1 MKFIIKSLIVSG
13 VFLFLSS
20 GVFAESDHLWV
31 KPSLSQPEEIDS
43 NGGEISPFIKMNME
57 VVSAD
62 KNKTAIIRNMIV
74 NIDNISEVSS
84 SVNRVAVILNKS
96 TGVDDLEVGRVV
108 ANAFNNGDGNFYL
121 YPIHGDAI
129 FDLKEK
135 IKMTVAVVMNSTLEQ
150 EQSGKKISLLI
161 SNIFASWVNGS
172 QVPVEGYLPMISE
185 TKVINIGPN
194 LGVVNEEE
202 APYGSLKY
210 SVPEDSSENIR
221 IKKIFIYG
229 KRKDLK
235 ILVQTE
241 GENKTFGCKN
251 NSYITSCDFGGDGI
265 IIPKGSSVTI
275 IASEPGIF
283 YSGFNTLDVFCEG
296 EDSGRRIF
304 VNPLYF
310 GGKG

>member
-1 MKFIIKSLIVSG
+1 MKFVIKSLPVLAVI
-13 VFLFLSS
+13 FLFVSS
-20 GVFAESDHLWV
+20 VFAESVLRV
-31 KPSLSQPEEIDS
+31 KPSLSQPEETDS

-57 VVSAD
+57 VSP
-62 KNKTAIIRNMIV
+62 KSNKTVIIRNMIAK
-74 NIDNISEVSS
+74 IDNISEVSS

-96 TGVDDLEVGRVV
+96 PGVDDLEVGRVV
-108 ANAFNNGDGNFYL
+108 ANAFNNGDGSFYL

-129 FDLKEK
+129 FNLKK
-135 IKMTVAVVMNSTLEQ
+135 KTKMTAAVIMNKNIGE
-150 EQSGKKISLLI
+150 EQSGKKISILI
-161 SNIFASWVNGS
+161 TNIFGSWANGS
-172 QVPVEGYLPMISE
+172 QVSVGGYLPIISE
-185 TKVINIGPN
+185 IKTINSSPN
-194 LGVVNEEE
+194 LGVINEDE

-210 SVPEDSSENIR
+210 SVPGDSSEGVR

-241 GENKTFGCKN
+241 GEENKTFECKN
-251 NSYITSCDFGGDGI
+251 NSYITSCDFGNKGM
-265 IIPKGSSVTI
+265 IIPKGSSVMIT
-275 IASEPGIF
+275 ASEPGIF
-283 YSGFNTLDVFCEG
+283 YPGFNTLDVFCEG